1 MKKKRIISL
10 VMTLCLMVSLFAGM
24 ATAEAAT
31 EVKDNLYYYT
41 MKAGQTVA
49 SICKE
54 LGVDFDANQKII
66 AYLNGYPKW
75 SNMSI
80 GTVVKIPTKD
90 YKYTAAATTTTTTA
104 GTTVTTATGNIQA
117 GDYIAYYLVPYTLQQ
132 GDYLTNVCAALGSNY
147 TTNASLIKRVNNL
160 ASVDKVMAG
169 KTIYIPCPSVP
180 AGTANALAVVAHKVG
195 QGEIALNI
203 CDSYGVGY
211 NANVSMLQALNNN
224 TNLNKIT
231 SGSIFYLPV
240 SASAASGIT
249 GGGSGT
255 GTGTA
260 SNLSS
265 EQYAV
270 KSANSPNG
278 SFEMRIN
285 GKKVTSAN
293 AGATIEVFAIA
304 NSGYSLS
311 NIIVTDKDGNNL
323 KVNGKTFVMPAGD
336 VTVNAVFATAK
347 KYTLNL
353 NMISGKF
360 KSPDGSEEVKN
371 GTLHFEIDGKKVTE
385 AGAGAQVKIVA
396 EPKSG
401 YEATKIY
408 YSTSKSS
415 DLSKWTVL
423 GSSNT
428 LTMPAGDVFFYVEFS
443 KTQARAII
451 AKEAADKLI
460 FKVGTRTTET
470 AYSGAT
476 VAVSTEK
483 KGAKISSIDVYRKDT
498 GRIVNDD
505 VNVNGTSF
513 TMPPYEVEVDAEIVE
528 QAFNLYASETSN
540 GGVAFYV
547 KGRRVAAATK
557 GDTVTVV
564 VTPDVGY
571 AVDTVKLNGTAIT
584 LDSDGAYDYTMTAK
598 DVVVTATF
606 KEKEIKLSCGLKG
619 NNVETSVNASF
630 TVNGDNK
637 VTKITGVSTLQDCGA
652 VNIGDVIKVTAKL
665 SSSARGGKI
674 EAYYTV
680 DDGNPISITL
690 DKNGNGSFTVT
701 GDGNVVLVVKY
712 VAAVHKLGTIVHKN
726 GTGSAYYYDD
736 SFTKISEADV
746 GETVHVNVEEPAGAF
761 IKSVTYKNENGAT
774 CNATEDSGAY
784 KFTMPDCDTAVT
796 VTYGTLEYTIVK
808 GENSDS
814 FEVLSGSSVIS
825 AAKCNTTITV
835 KPVVA
840 SDKKIGS
847 VYAKY
852 VYADASTSDLPVTE
866 KSGKYNIKIGKPAD
880 GTKIEIGMTI
890 ISNTYSI
897 KTKVNSSTMGSVYVL
912 NANGNSASTAQPGE
926 TLTIDAVA
934 NAKYVFKSVTVK
946 GKDGTPITVES
957 DNTFKM
963 PTQEVTVTATFEKDP
978 TIPEGNI
985 FEVITKNCDPND
997 VKVTWKY
1004 ITSTETI
1011 DNANKFVY
1019 EKGATIEITVT
1030 YAEGMTIKSV
1040 SCNDTYG
1047 GAGTGAGYTKY
1058 TVTLQKTEAD
1068 DITFTVTFNDPA

>member
-132 GDYLTNVCAALGSNY
+132 GDYLSNVCAALGSNY
-147 TTNASLIKRVNNL
+147 TTNASLIKRVNGL
-160 ASVDKVMAG
+160 ANVDKVMAG

-180 AGTANALAVVAHKVG
+180 AGTASALAVVAHKVG

-211 NANVSMLQALNNN
+211 NANVAMLQALNNN

-304 NSGYSLS
+304 NNGYSLS

-336 VTVNAVFATAK
+336 VTVNAVFATTK

-353 NMISGKF
+353 NMINGKF
-360 KSPDGSEEVKN
+360 KSPDDSKEVKN

-443 KTQARAII
+443 KTQAREITT
-451 AKEAADKLI
+451 KEAADKLI

-483 KGAKISSIDVYRKDT
+483 KGAKISSIDVYRKDG

-540 GGVAFYV
+540 GGVTFYV
-547 KGRRVAAATK
+547 KGRQAAAATK
-557 GDTVTVV
+557 GDKVTVV

-584 LDSDGAYDYTMTAK
+584 LDANGAYDYTMTAK
-598 DVVVTATF
+598 DVVVTAKF
-606 KEKEIKLSCGLKG
+606 KEKEIKLSSELEGT
-619 NNVETSVNASF
+619 NVSASVNASF
-630 TVNGDNK
+630 TVNGSDSF
-637 VTKITGVSTLQDCGA
+637 TKILSTATDHGA
-652 VNIGDVIKVTAKL
+652 INKGDVIKVTAKL
-665 SSSARGGKI
+665 TNSARGGKI

-680 DDGNPISITL
+680 GGGNLISITL
-690 DKNGNGSFTVT
+690 DKNGNGSFTVSGE
-701 GDGNVVLVVKY
+701 GDVKITVKY
-712 VAAVHKLGTIVHKN
+712 VGAVHKLGTIAYKN
-726 GTGSAYYYDD
+726 GTGSAYYYDN
-736 SFTKISEADV
+736 STSTKITEAAV
-746 GETVHVNVEEPAGAF
+746 GETVHVNIEEPAGSF

-784 KFTMPDCDTAVT
+784 WFTMPDCDTAVT
-796 VTYGTLEYTIVK
+796 VTYGSLEYTIVK

-835 KPVVA
+835 KPVVDT
-840 SDKKIGS
+840 DKKVGS

-897 KTKVNSSTMGSVYVL
+897 KTKVNSSSMGSVYVL

-934 NAKYVFKSVTVK
+934 NAKYVLKSVTVK
-946 GKDGTPITVES
+946 GKDGNPITVES

-978 TIPEGNI
+978 NAPEEGNS
-985 FEVITKNCDPND
+985 F
-997 VKVTWKY
+997 KVTAKDYDDTDAAVTATWKY
-1004 ITSTETI
+1004 ITSAGTI
-1011 DNANKFVY
+1011 DNAAKFVF
-1019 EKGATIEITVT
+1019 ESGAKFVITLTPAAGKEISSVKFGGNDLTKDTDGTYVLNVADAKDIEVIVT
-1030 YAEGMTIKSV
+1030 YK
-1040 SCNDTYG
+1040 
-1047 GAGTGAGYTKY
+1047 
-1058 TVTLQKTEAD
+1058 
-1068 DITFTVTFNDPA
+1068 DPA

>member
-180 AGTANALAVVAHKVG
+180 AGTASALAVVAHKVG

-224 TNLNKIT
+224 ANLNKIT

-353 NMISGKF
+353 NMINGKF
-360 KSPDGSEEVKN
+360 MNPEGKEEVKN

-415 DLSKWTVL
+415 NISSWTVL

-443 KTQARAII
+443 KTQARAIT

-505 VNVNGTSF
+505 VNVNGTTF

-547 KGRRVAAATK
+547 KGRQAAAATK

-571 AVDTVKLNGTAIT
+571 EVASVTLNGKTISLT
-584 LDSDGAYDYTMTAK
+584 SGAYDYTMTAK
-598 DVVVTATF
+598 DVVVTAKF
-606 KEKEIKLSCGLKG
+606 KEKEIKLSSKLEGA
-619 NNVETSVNASF
+619 NVSESVNASF

-637 VTKITGVSTLQDCGA
+637 VTKILSTTAADHGA

-665 SSSARGGKI
+665 SNSARGGKI

-680 DDGNPISITL
+680 DGGNPISITL

-712 VAAVHKLGTIVHKN
+712 VAAVHKLGTIAYKN

-746 GETVHVNVEEPAGAF
+746 GETVYVNIEEPAGSF

-796 VTYGTLEYTIVK
+796 VTYGSLEYAIVK
-808 GENSDS
+808 TENSDS

-897 KTKVNSSTMGSVYVL
+897 KTKVNSSSMGSVYVL

-934 NAKYVFKSVTVK
+934 NAKYVLKSVTVK

-978 TIPEGNI
+978 NAPEEGNS
-985 FEVITKNCDPND
+985 F
-997 VKVTWKY
+997 KVTAKNSDDTAATVTAAWKY
-1004 ITSTETI
+1004 KTASGTV
-1011 DNANKFVY
+1011 DNAAKFVY
-1019 EKGATIEITVT
+1019 ESGAEFVITLTPAAGMEIDTVKLGGNELTAESDGTYVISVTKAEDIEVIVT
-1030 YAEGMTIKSV
+1030 YK
-1040 SCNDTYG
+1040 
-1047 GAGTGAGYTKY
+1047 
-1058 TVTLQKTEAD
+1058 
-1068 DITFTVTFNDPA
+1068 

>member
-132 GDYLTNVCAALGSNY
+132 GDYLSNVCAALGSNY
-147 TTNASLIKRVNNL
+147 TTNASLIKRVNGL
-160 ASVDKVMAG
+160 ANVDKVMAG

-180 AGTANALAVVAHKVG
+180 AGTASALAVVAHKVG

-211 NANVSMLQALNNN
+211 NANVAMLQALNNN

-304 NSGYSLS
+304 NNGYSLS

-396 EPKSG
+396 EPNSG

-415 DLSKWTVL
+415 DLSKWTLL

-476 VAVSTEK
+476 VTVSTEK
-483 KGAKISSIDVYRKDT
+483 KGAKISSIDVYRKDG

-505 VNVNGTSF
+505 VNVNGTTF

-547 KGRRVAAATK
+547 KGRQAAAATK
-557 GDTVTVV
+557 GDKVTVV

-571 AVDTVKLNGTAIT
+571 EVDTVKLNGTEIT
-584 LDSDGAYDYTMTAK
+584 LTDGAYEHTMTAK

-606 KEKEIKLSCGLKG
+606 KEKEIKLLHKLNGT
-619 NNVETSVNASF
+619 NVSESVNASF

-637 VTKITGVSTLQDCGA
+637 VTKILSTTSEVYGA
-652 VNIGDVIKVTAKL
+652 INKGDVIKVTAKL
-665 SSSARGGKI
+665 TNSARGGKI
-674 EAYYTV
+674 EAYYRV
-680 DDGNPISITL
+680 GGGNPISITL
-690 DKNGNGSFTVT
+690 DKNGNGSFTVS
-701 GDGNVVLVVKY
+701 GAGNVLLVVKY
-712 VAAVHKLGTIVHKN
+712 VAAVHKLGTIAYKN

-746 GETVHVNVEEPAGAF
+746 GETVYVNVEEPAGSF

-796 VTYGTLEYTIVK
+796 VTYGSLEYAIVK
-808 GENSDS
+808 TENSDS

-912 NANGNSASTAQPGE
+912 NASGNSASTAQPGE

-946 GKDGTPITVES
+946 GKDGTPITVET

-978 TIPEGNI
+978 NAPEEGNS
-985 FEVITKNCDPND
+985 F
-997 VKVTWKY
+997 KVTAKNSDDTDATVTAAWKY
-1004 ITSTETI
+1004 ITSAGTI
-1011 DNANKFVY
+1011 DNAAKFVY
-1019 EKGATIEITVT
+1019 ESGAKFVITLTPAAGMEIDTVKFGGNDLTKDTDGTYVLNVAAEKDIEVIVT
-1030 YAEGMTIKSV
+1030 YK
-1040 SCNDTYG
+1040 
-1047 GAGTGAGYTKY
+1047 
-1058 TVTLQKTEAD
+1058 
-1068 DITFTVTFNDPA
+1068 